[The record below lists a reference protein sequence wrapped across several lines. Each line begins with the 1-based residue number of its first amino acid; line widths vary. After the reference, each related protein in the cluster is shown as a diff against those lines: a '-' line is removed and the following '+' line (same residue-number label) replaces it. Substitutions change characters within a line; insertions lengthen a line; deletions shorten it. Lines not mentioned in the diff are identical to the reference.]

1 MLIDNGGSSFL
12 DGKDFTEQLDPTNE
26 QLVVDFLLERL
37 ENNMNKLKSMD
48 KYNEKVAQLTEK
60 PIETIA
66 DYNQLN
72 SARLHIDEYEVLKK
86 NYSHLSKMRQ
96 KINLTI

>member
-1 MLIDNGGSSFL
+1 M
-12 DGKDFTEQLDPTNE
+12 
-26 QLVVDFLLERL
+26 VDFLLERL

-66 DYNQLN
+66 DYN
-72 SARLHIDEYEVLKK
+72 
-86 NYSHLSKMRQ
+86 
-96 KINLTI
+96 